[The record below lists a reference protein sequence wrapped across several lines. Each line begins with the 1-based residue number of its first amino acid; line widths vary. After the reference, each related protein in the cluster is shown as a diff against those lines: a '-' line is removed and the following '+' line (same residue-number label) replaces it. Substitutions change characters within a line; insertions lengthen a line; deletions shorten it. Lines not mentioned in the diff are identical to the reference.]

1 MQFYGYNDTWGGENY
16 GIPSGTYQPH
26 IFVLG
31 YIEEAP
37 VEFVSVTL
45 SGNPTSVSDHVY
57 RGAGFNVTV
66 YSIDWER
73 PRVSRNWVWGQWGY
87 GLNAG
92 DNGGAQ
98 GTCTTTPPPN
108 SLLGSVCSGQQPAPW
123 GEGYTASGMYT
134 NPPYP
139 TVSGSIY
146 GPMVGQEIDVGIYSN
161 GTLVDYVGDETS
173 LMADTTPTSCLFQN
187 DTTSYVQMCGGGWNP
202 YYLDPATQQT

>member
-1 MQFYGYNDTWGGENY
+1 MVIQPDHYSATAAEQAAAGSHTRIRRTHTNGFESGWQAGAFYKTTTVRHRNDLDKARLNPHAIETGRANIQFYGYNDTWGGEDY

-87 GLNAG
+87 GLNALG
-92 DNGGAQ
+92 NNGAGN
-98 GTCTTTPPPN
+98 TC
-108 SLLGSVCSGQQPAPW
+108 
-123 GEGYTASGMYT
+123 
-134 NPPYP
+134 
-139 TVSGSIY
+139 
-146 GPMVGQEIDVGIYSN
+146 
-161 GTLVDYVGDETS
+161 
-173 LMADTTPTSCLFQN
+173 
-187 DTTSYVQMCGGGWNP
+187 
-202 YYLDPATQQT
+202 